1 MLHSEKSQVSL
12 RLPAQLVSE
21 FDRIAA
27 ILERDR
33 TWVMQKA
40 LARYLAGEGAE
51 ILREAEGLEEL
62 DRGESVDLDE
72 VLEKA
77 RTIVEAAE
85 YRRGTRAG

>member
-1 MLHSEKSQVSL
+1 MMNSEKSQVSL
-12 RLPAQLVSE
+12 RLPTPLVAE

-40 LARYLAGEGAE
+40 LSQYLATEGAE
-51 ILREAEGLEEL
+51 ILRDAQGLDEL
-62 DRGESVDLDE
+62 DRGDSVDLED

-77 RTIVEAAE
+77 RTILAAAE
-85 YRRGTRAG
+85 YRRGKRAG

>member
-1 MLHSEKSQVSL
+1 MLNGEKSQVSL
-12 RLPAQLVSE
+12 RLPTSLVSE

-40 LARYLAGEGAE
+40 LSQYLAIEGAE
-51 ILREAEGLEEL
+51 ILADAQGLDEL
-62 DRGESVDLDE
+62 DRGDSVGLED

-77 RTIVEAAE
+77 RTIANAAE
-85 YRRGTRAG
+85 YRRGMRVG